1 MSYRILVIN
10 PGSTTTKIAV
20 YDGTEAV
27 LTKNVEH
34 DTAKIAEFKT
44 MADQGPYR
52 MEYISKALAEN
63 NIDEATI
70 DCIMC
75 RGGLVYVP
83 PIKSGGYIVNEDLYT
98 ALADEKLTATHAS
111 LLGGRIGKQ
120 FSDKLG
126 VPAYIYDAP
135 SAGELTDV
143 GKITGF
149 ADITRRGTAHVLNAR
164 SMAIRY
170 AESVGK
176 KANDMN
182 IIVGHMGGGCSVT
195 AFKHGVLVEMVGDDE
210 LHMSAERAGGA
221 PLIQFTELCYSGK
234 YTEAEMKKLLRGRG
248 GMVAHLGTAD
258 GREAEKMAAEGNEKA
273 KLVLNAIAYGMAKSI
288 GAMSGIFKG
297 KVDAIILT
305 GGLAH
310 SKVVTGEIV
319 EYVSPIAHVEILP
332 GESEMIALAEGGIRI
347 MKGEEEAMVYKLPEG
362 YKK

>member
-1 MSYRILVIN
+1 MSYRILVVN

-20 YDGTEAV
+20 YDDSNAV
-27 LTKNVEH
+27 ITVNVEH
-34 DTAKIAEFKT
+34 DTKKLAEFAK
-44 MADQGPYR
+44 MADQAPYR
-52 MEYISKALAEN
+52 MEYISKALADN
-63 NIDEATI
+63 NIDESTI

-83 PIKSGGYIVNEDLYT
+83 PIKSGGYIVNEDLYI

-135 SAGELTDV
+135 SAGELTEV

-149 ADITRRGTAHVLNAR
+149 TDIVRRGTAHVLNAR

-176 KANDMN
+176 KAKDMN

-195 AFKHGVLVEMVGDDE
+195 ALKHGVLIETIGDDE

-221 PLIQFTELCYSGK
+221 PLVQFTELCYSGK
-234 YTEAEMKKLLRGRG
+234 YTEAEMKKILRGKG
-248 GMVAHLGTAD
+248 GMFAHLGTAD
-258 GREAEKMAAEGNEKA
+258 GRAAEKMVAEGNEKA
-273 KLVLNAIAYGMAKSI
+273 KLVLNTISYGMSKSI
-288 GAMSGIFKG
+288 GALSGIFKE
-297 KVDAIILT
+297 KIDVIILT

-310 SKVVTGEIV
+310 SKIVTEEIKA
-319 EYVSPIAHVEILP
+319 YVSPIAPVEILP

-362 YKK
+362 YQK